1 MFGFFGSR
9 HILMNKIHLEFL
21 CARDFGGFLKYEDG
35 GLEMD
40 GIRITPFF
48 RPGPRENHPS
58 FRALYIIM

>member
-1 MFGFFGSR
+1 
-9 HILMNKIHLEFL
+9 MNKIHLEFL

-40 GIRITPFF
+40 EIRITPFF